1 MATKFLAECLISSE
15 DELELFTQKL
25 APHLSAPLII
35 GLNGPMG
42 SGKTTFVRCIAA
54 ALGSTD
60 WVNLQRMQS
69 YNPTNHLNLNCFI
82 WIYTELKMT
91 KILTIWTFHHY
102 SPIAT

>member
-42 SGKTTFVRCIAA
+42 SGKTTFLCAVLLQHWVRRI
-54 ALGSTD
+54 G
-60 WVNLQRMQS
+60 
-69 YNPTNHLNLNCFI
+69 
-82 WIYTELKMT
+82 
-91 KILTIWTFHHY
+91 
-102 SPIAT
+102 

>member
-1 MATKFLAECLISSE
+1 
-15 DELELFTQKL
+15 
-25 APHLSAPLII
+25 
-35 GLNGPMG
+35 MG

-60 WVNLQRMQS
+60 WVNSTYAIIQS
-69 YNPTNHLNLNCFI
+69 YKSPKFELLHL
-82 WIYTELKMT
+82 IYTELKMT